1 VETIKNILRL
11 QLFKFIIAGLICA
24 GIEFLLFS
32 LMIVFIQLNYLLA
45 NLISIIIAISLNYI
59 ISRKYVFEKSRY
71 AIREEFLSFVF
82 FSALALI
89 LNQIS
94 VWAFTELLKLNVSVS
109 KAVSIAIVAIFN
121 YITKKHIVFKT

>member
-1 VETIKNILRL
+1 METIKNILRL